1 MPNNPSTVTLYT
13 AVAAAAAAPTSAAD
27 TAISV
32 AQAAIDAANDQKC
45 NHPRIRGFGST
56 GNGVLP
62 VVSPVVTQPT
72 LRHR

>member
-1 MPNNPSTVTLYT
+1 MPNSPSTVTLYT

-45 NHPRIRGFGST
+45 EPPPHPGLRQYRERSA
-56 GNGVLP
+56 P
-62 VVSPVVTQPT
+62 VVSPVVTQPR